1 MDASRPGY
9 VKGVVKDFNFESLHN
24 AIRPLVL
31 FPEIRGRQLLLKL
44 NGNNLKQTISFLE
57 TKWKELAFYRPF
69 EYHFLD
75 EDFNNLYSSELRLGR
90 VLTIFASIAI
100 ALACLG
106 LLGLSSYTA
115 KQRIKEIG
123 IRKVLGAS
131 VGSIAALLSIDF
143 VKLVFTAII
152 ISSPIAWWVMHK
164 WLQNYAYKTDISWWI
179 FLAGGGSALFIALAT
194 ISFQSIKA
202 ALSNP
207 VKSLRSE

>member
-1 MDASRPGY
+1 ML
-9 VKGVVKDFNFESLHN
+9 VKLS
-24 AIRPLVL
+24 
-31 FPEIRGRQLLLKL
+31 
-44 NGNNLKQTISFLE
+44 GNDLPQTISFLGN
-57 TKWKELAFYRPF
+57 KWKELIPHRPF

-75 EDFNNLYSSELRLGR
+75 EDFNKTYSSELRLGK

-131 VGSIAALLSIDF
+131 VSGIAAMLSVDF
-143 VKLVFTAII
+143 VKLVLIAIL
-152 ISSPIAWWVMHK
+152 ISAPVAWWVMSK
-164 WLQNYAYKTDISWWI
+164 WLQGFAYKTEMNWWI
-179 FLAGGGSALFIALAT
+179 FLVAGGSAVFIAIAT
-194 ISFQSIKA
+194 ISFQAIKT
-202 ALSNP
+202 ALANP